1 MKGSCKVMINSNLYC
16 CCCYG
21 GPTKTYSQGF
31 KRKIVCKGINVNL
44 IAYLPNFMER
54 NLYNYETGHGYI
66 HFEGPHEWFVCSLVC
81 LQKYLSFT
89 GGSIL
94 NLAEYMNDYDKMGIL
109 EQYRMEAI
117 TYNSTCHRHLPI
129 TLEDQMEASVES
141 DEIEEDPETV
151 LLLEIKEMKE
161 KLLSQEETMK
171 EIKDLYLHLRS
182 ENKRLTEEN
191 TKEKTEHKK
200 VLEKLKEKDREIFKM
215 TTRIMELE
223 FKLKA

>member
-1 MKGSCKVMINSNLYC
+1 MKGTCKGMINSNLYC

-31 KRKIVCKGINVNL
+31 KRKIVCKRLDVTL
-44 IAYLPNFMER
+44 TPYLPNFMER
-54 NLYNYETGHGYI
+54 QLYNYASGHGYI
-66 HFEGPHEWFVCSLVC
+66 HFEGPHEWFVCSLIC
-81 LQKYLSFT
+81 LQKYLTFT
-89 GGSIL
+89 GVSVL
-94 NLAEYMNDYDKMGIL
+94 KLAEDMNDYDKMGIL
-109 EQYRMEAI
+109 EQYRIEAT
-117 TYNSTCHRHLPI
+117 TYNSTCHTPLPI
-129 TLEDQMEASVES
+129 TLDQLEASVES
-141 DEIEEDPETV
+141 DEDEDPETV
-151 LLLEIKEMKE
+151 LLEIKELKE
-161 KLLSQEETMK
+161 KLLSQEETTE

-223 FKLKA
+223 CKLKA